1 MRLSTLFIALDR
13 LAYPLTL
20 FYCLVIKIFIK
31 DLTVLTTDIVNALK
45 TYTANM
51 QNSVALVVQT
61 GEHSKRKE
69 LLEFLVGIAEVSE
82 HITVVERDQGLR
94 SPISF
99 IVEADSVA
107 TGIQFSGIPSG
118 HEFNSLILAILQ
130 SSGTALKLDDSIQNI
145 VKNVE
150 VELKFEVFI
159 GLSCHNCPDVVQAL
173 NQFALLSPNIST
185 EMIDGGLYP
194 QLIKE
199 RDIQGVPSV
208 YVNGELFANG
218 KVDTAQLVDKLLAI
232 APVTVKPEKQL
243 PIQDVVVIGGGPA
256 GVSSA
261 IYSARKGLNVTI
273 VADRLGGQVK
283 DTMGIENLISVPKT
297 TGPKLTGDLISHLNE
312 YDITV
317 KEHLKV
323 TDIIKRDVTQDNDT
337 VVNIKTV
344 TLSSGEKIQT
354 KTLILATGARWRE
367 LGVPGEKEN
376 IGNGVAYCPHCDGP
390 FFKGKDVA
398 VIGGGN
404 SGIEAAL
411 DLAGIVKSVTVF
423 EFMPELKAD
432 NVLVKQAE
440 SRDNIT
446 ILKNVG
452 TKQITAVDGKVNA
465 IEYYNRATEEVQ
477 TKALSGVF
485 VQIGLVPNSAFVKD
499 VVELTPHGEIVIDER
514 CRTSEPGVFACDD
527 VTTVPYKQI
536 VISMGEGAK
545 ASLAAFEYLLKQ
557 GS

>member
-1 MRLSTLFIALDR
+1 
-13 LAYPLTL
+13 
-20 FYCLVIKIFIK
+20 
-31 DLTVLTTDIVNALK
+31 
-45 TYTANM
+45 M
-51 QNSVALVVQT
+51 QNSVTLVVQT

-69 LLEFLVGIAEVSE
+69 LLDFLIGIAEVSE
-82 HITVVERDQGLR
+82 NITVVERDEGLR

-99 IVEADSVA
+99 IVEADHVA

-130 SSGTALKLDDSIQNI
+130 SSGTALKLDESIQNI
-145 VKNVE
+145 VKNVK
-150 VELKFEVFI
+150 VALNFEVFI

-173 NQFALLSPNIST
+173 NQFALLNPNIST

-194 QLIKE
+194 ELIKE

-218 KVDTAQLVDKLLAI
+218 KVDTAQLVDKLLVI
-232 APVTVKPEKQL
+232 APVIVKPEKPL

-261 IYSARKGLNVTI
+261 IYSARKGLHVTI

-283 DTMGIENLISVPKT
+283 DTMGIENLISVSKT
-297 TGPKLTGDLISHLNE
+297 TGPKLTGDLISHLDQ
-312 YDITV
+312 YDVTV

-323 TDIIKRDVTQDNDT
+323 TDIITCDVTQDNSTT
-337 VVNIKTV
+337 VNLKTV

-354 KTLILATGARWRE
+354 KTVILATGARWRE

-376 IGNGVAYCPHCDGP
+376 VGNGVAYCPHCDGP

-432 NVLVKQAE
+432 KVLVKQAE
-440 SRDNIT
+440 ARDNIT

-452 TKQITAVDGKVNA
+452 TKQITAANGKVNA
-465 IEYYNRATEEVQ
+465 IEYINRATEDVQ

-485 VQIGLVPNSAFVKD
+485 VQIGLVPNSAFLKD

-514 CRTSEPGVFACDD
+514 CQTSEPGIFACGD

-557 GS
+557 GA